1 MATALTKQEIMNQA
15 CDLLSLP
22 LFPVSRGST
31 EPRMF
36 FDAVAAAVGVDPR
49 EYTSKQLLA
58 EAIARRL
65 GQDWDSSCDSRNEA
79 ASGGGTVTAEG
90 LSRIL
95 RGLQQKGASEDQRF
109 ELRLGA
115 RMAREQ
121 LPRQRPT
128 GADQPQRVTG
138 TTMSFKRSA
147 EVAEWVLK
155 HAKGVCEH
163 CSGPAPFVTKDGTAY
178 LEVHHVKPLADGGA
192 DTVENAVAVC
202 PNCHRAAH
210 YSKDADA
217 IGARLTDYVRS
228 RKYQV

>member
-1 MATALTKQEIMNQA
+1 MATTPTKQEIMNEA
-15 CDLLSLP
+15 CGLLLLP

-31 EPRMF
+31 EPRAF
-36 FDAVAAAVGVDPR
+36 FDAVAAAVGVDPD
-49 EYTSKQLLA
+49 EYPTKQLLA
-58 EAIARRL
+58 EAIARHL
-65 GQDWDSSCDSRNEA
+65 GQDWDSSCDSRHEA

-95 RGLQQKGASEDQRF
+95 RGLHQRGASEDQRF

-121 LPRQRPT
+121 LPRQKPT
-128 GADQPQRVTG
+128 GADQPERVIG
-138 TTMSFKRSA
+138 MTMSYKRSA

-155 HAKGVCEH
+155 YAKGVCEH
-163 CSGPAPFVTKDGTAY
+163 CSVPAPFLTNGGTPY
-178 LEVHHVKPLADGGA
+178 LEVHHVVPLAEGGS

-210 YSKDADA
+210 YSVDAAEIRD
-217 IGARLTDYVRS
+217 RLFGYL
-228 RKYQV
+228 RKRHYSV

>member
-15 CDLLSLP
+15 CGLLSLP

-31 EPRMF
+31 EPRTF
-36 FDAVAAAVGVDPR
+36 FDAVAAAIGVEPN

-58 EAIARRL
+58 EAIARHL
-65 GQDWDSSCDSRNEA
+65 GQDWDSSCDSRHEA
-79 ASGGGTVTAEG
+79 ASGGGTVTTEG
-90 LSRIL
+90 LWRIL
-95 RGLQQKGASEDQRF
+95 RGLQQQGASEDQRF
-109 ELRLGA
+109 ELRLRT
-115 RMAREQ
+115 RMEREQ
-121 LPRQRPT
+121 LPRQKPT
-128 GADQPQRVTG
+128 GADQPERVAG

-147 EVAEWVLK
+147 DVAEWALK
-155 HAKGVCEH
+155 YAKGVCEH
-163 CSGPAPFVTKDGTAY
+163 CLAPAPFITKDGTAY

-210 YSKDADA
+210 YSKDANS
-217 IGARLTDYVRS
+217 IGARLTQYVRA